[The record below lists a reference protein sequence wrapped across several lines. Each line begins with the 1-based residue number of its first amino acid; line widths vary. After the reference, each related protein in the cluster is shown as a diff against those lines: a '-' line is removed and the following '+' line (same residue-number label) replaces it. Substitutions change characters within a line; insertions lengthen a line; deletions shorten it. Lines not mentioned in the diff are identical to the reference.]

1 MSTEHET
8 KVESEELVVAPIDER
23 LYSLEPDELEF
34 FKSWTKIQD
43 EEELKRHIL
52 KSQADAYAVY
62 PYPCIRRF
70 SFTKLKISRFP
81 AYQDLLQ
88 LGRERPG
95 ALFIDLGCC
104 FGNDVRKAVAD
115 GFPVQQ
121 ALASDLRPGFWEVG
135 HQLFK
140 DTKETFP
147 VPFIPGDVFDIKF
160 VSDEPGKVETTTELP
175 PLSSLINLTP
185 LLGCLS
191 AIHTSSFFHLFDEE
205 QQFHLAKK
213 VASLL
218 SAEPGSII
226 FGSHVGRFQKEY
238 RTEVPVLGLPNQA
251 MFCHCPESWVE
262 MWEKQVFQEDEVRAW
277 AMLHEVE
284 RHEFA
289 PVIEGKYYLLV
300 WSVTRL

>member
-185 LLGCLS
+185 LLGCLFTSRKKSPRSSPLNPDRSYS
-191 AIHTSSFFHLFDEE
+191 ARTLVDSRKNIVPKSQYWAYQTKLCSVTVPRAGWRCGRNRSSR
-205 QQFHLAKK
+205 KTK
-213 VASLL
+213 S
-218 SAEPGSII
+218 
-226 FGSHVGRFQKEY
+226 
-238 RTEVPVLGLPNQA
+238 VLGQCCMKSKDTNLPQ
-251 MFCHCPESWVE
+251 S
-262 MWEKQVFQEDEVRAW
+262 
-277 AMLHEVE
+277 
-284 RHEFA
+284 
-289 PVIEGKYYLLV
+289 
-300 WSVTRL
+300 